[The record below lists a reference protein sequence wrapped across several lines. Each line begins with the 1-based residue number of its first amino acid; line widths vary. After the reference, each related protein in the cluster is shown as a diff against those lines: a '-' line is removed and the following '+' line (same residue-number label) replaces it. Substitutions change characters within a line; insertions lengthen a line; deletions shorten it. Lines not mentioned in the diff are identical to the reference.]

1 VIAIGTN
8 NDTSASYL
16 FQYDI
21 EEFAYCNAKGSN
33 GTGSDYINN
42 VQLADMTNSSN
53 KEGYGDFTSTIVD
66 LAKGQEYTL
75 TVGMQYHFA
84 GQDSVTAWID
94 YNYDASFSKEEQI
107 IFGTLNAEHIATAEF
122 TVPMDA
128 LMDKPMRMRVR
139 SQYFGN
145 TMISCDE
152 TAGEVEDY
160 SINITEDPFVAVKE
174 IVVIEASVSP
184 NPSNGTFTI
193 GLTEIAQN
201 IAVEMYD
208 ITGKVVAQNVY
219 HQTDAIQVSTELA
232 TGTYLLKLTTEK
244 GTKTQ
249 KVIVK

>member
-8 NDTSASYL
+8 NDTSVSYL

-21 EEFAYCNAKGSN
+21 EEFAYCDAKGSN
-33 GTGSDYINN
+33 GTGSDYINK
-42 VQLADMTNSSN
+42 VELADMNNSSS
-53 KEGYGDFTSTIVD
+53 KEGYGDFTSITID
-66 LAKGQEYTL
+66 LARGQEYTV
-75 TVGMQYHFA
+75 TVGMEYHFA

-94 YNYDASFSKEEQI
+94 YNYDATFSTEEQI
-107 IFGTLNAEHIATAEF
+107 VFGTLDAEHSATAAF

-145 TMISCDE
+145 TMRSCDE

-160 SINITEDPFVAVKE
+160 SINITENPFVAVTE
-174 IVVIEASVSP
+174 IVAIEGSVSP
-184 NPSNGTFTI
+184 NPSNGIFTI

-208 ITGKVVAQNVY
+208 ITGKIVAQNVY

-232 TGTYLLKLTTEK
+232 TGTYLLKITTEK

-249 KVIVK
+249 KVIIK